1 LKSGESSTE
10 ERGGQKMTRITTF
23 NDYRV
28 VKGVKFPYN
37 TVLNVGIE
45 LDIKMSE
52 VKVNEGVIDAD
63 FQ

>member
-1 LKSGESSTE
+1 
-10 ERGGQKMTRITTF
+10 MTRVTTF

-37 TVLNVGIE
+37 TILNVGIE
-45 LDIKMSE
+45 LDIKMSD